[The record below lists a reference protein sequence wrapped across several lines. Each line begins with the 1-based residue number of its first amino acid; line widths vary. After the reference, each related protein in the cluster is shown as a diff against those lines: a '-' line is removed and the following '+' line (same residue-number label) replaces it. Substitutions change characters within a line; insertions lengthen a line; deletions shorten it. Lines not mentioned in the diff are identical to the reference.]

1 MRSNTEDQKD
11 KHFVDLPPPT
21 YELALKMMSKESS
34 PEMLP
39 HTAVNLGYNVC
50 WEEMEMINFR
60 VEFRQCILSCLKHYP
75 FAYAQSFN
83 EANFSLSRE
92 AETR

>member
-1 MRSNTEDQKD
+1 MRSNTEEQKD

-34 PEMLP
+34 PEMLT

-50 WEEMEMINFR
+50 WEEMETPGR
-60 VEFRQCILSCLKHYP
+60 LKAGEDSLKDHP
-75 FAYAQSFN
+75 FTLTEVSEVPTSSNQAAIF
-83 EANFSLSRE
+83 
-92 AETR
+92 

>member
-39 HTAVNLGYNVC
+39 HTAVNLGFDVC
-50 WEEMEMINFR
+50 WEEMETPGR
-60 VEFRQCILSCLKHYP
+60 LDAGEELKDHP
-75 FAYAQSFN
+75 FTLTEVSEVPTSSNQAAIF
-83 EANFSLSRE
+83 
-92 AETR
+92 